1 MFWKNTSI
9 RLKLIVIGIILM
21 TIPIAMS
28 NLYIREMD
36 RFLWRGQKEALLTTA
51 KGIATILNDQSEFF
65 SQNTA
70 VPEVLGKQG
79 ALYTQRIEGP
89 IQLNGETEDWES
101 LQVLS
106 NYFTGEDPQFCDL
119 DYDLNSFSIRNI
131 IGYNDTYLYG
141 LFEVNDLERVFRDP
155 AKVALNSSDQMRILL
170 ERGNGNLERYLLLS
184 NEPGRMSAFLMDDQ
198 WEFPLTGDNVAEVQ
212 GELAETDWG
221 YVIELR
227 IPRSIIGYRSKIG
240 FSVVDVDDSETREV
254 RQIITTSPRE
264 SGEEPTQVIV
274 RSPGLAKVLEGL
286 GPLRSRIW
294 VLDRQRQVRSVAGNL
309 WNLPEPG
316 FSDAETNTEPGQAEF
331 IPVRM
336 LMDFVDRLFP
346 DPPLQFKDYPPSS
359 VDRPDQIVV
368 SIIETG
374 NPRADIRMSLDD
386 KAEIIVAGH
395 PIFADGEIIG
405 AVLVEQSSTEVSS
418 LHYQFVRSLSVV
430 TVLVFF
436 SVLVVLAVFAW
447 RLTMRIRKLH
457 NITDQAITPE
467 GRVRMEH
474 IPKQDSSNVELGA
487 LNRSFSSMLSRLSG
501 YMRYLEKLPDTLAH
515 EMNNPL
521 GVVSSSLEM
530 LENDI
535 PQTKNNHHMQR
546 ATYGIHRLKSLL
558 SSLTEAASLE
568 EALQDEEK
576 ESINLPQLISDFVS
590 GNQYVYTDHE
600 FRVDNRSS
608 HLFIEGSPEYLAQML
623 DKLID
628 NATEYSTPDT
638 PIIVRSRKNGHY
650 AEISVLN
657 EGSELQED
665 ILERLFEPMVS
676 GSNHDARKP
685 HLGLGLYVV
694 KVISEYHG
702 GSYHARNRAGKKGVE
717 FTVSIPLLGLGAN
730 AAFHGN
736 A

>member
-1 MFWKNTSI
+1 
-9 RLKLIVIGIILM
+9 
-21 TIPIAMS
+21 
-28 NLYIREMD
+28 
-36 RFLWRGQKEALLTTA
+36 
-51 KGIATILNDQSEFF
+51 
-65 SQNTA
+65 
-70 VPEVLGKQG
+70 
-79 ALYTQRIEGP
+79 
-89 IQLNGETEDWES
+89 
-101 LQVLS
+101 
-106 NYFTGEDPQFCDL
+106 
-119 DYDLNSFSIRNI
+119 
-131 IGYNDTYLYG
+131 
-141 LFEVNDLERVFRDP
+141 
-155 AKVALNSSDQMRILL
+155 
-170 ERGNGNLERYLLLS
+170 
-184 NEPGRMSAFLMDDQ
+184 
-198 WEFPLTGDNVAEVQ
+198 
-212 GELAETDWG
+212 
-221 YVIELR
+221 
-227 IPRSIIGYRSKIG
+227 
-240 FSVVDVDDSETREV
+240 
-254 RQIITTSPRE
+254 
-264 SGEEPTQVIV
+264 
-274 RSPGLAKVLEGL
+274 
-286 GPLRSRIW
+286 
-294 VLDRQRQVRSVAGNL
+294 
-309 WNLPEPG
+309 
-316 FSDAETNTEPGQAEF
+316 
-331 IPVRM
+331 
-336 LMDFVDRLFP
+336 
-346 DPPLQFKDYPPSS
+346 
-359 VDRPDQIVV
+359 
-368 SIIETG
+368 IIETG

-474 IPKQDSSNVELGA
+474 IPKQDSSNDELGA

-665 ILERLFEPMVS
+665 ILERLFEPRVS

>member
-21 TIPIAMS
+21 AIPIAMS
-28 NLYIREMD
+28 NFYIREMD

-65 SQNTA
+65 SQNMA

-89 IQLNGETEDWES
+89 IQLNGDTEDWES
-101 LQVLS
+101 MHILS
-106 NYFTGEDPQFCDL
+106 NYFTGEDPQFCGL
-119 DYDLNSFSIRNI
+119 DYDPDSFSVRNI

-141 LFEVNDLERVFRDP
+141 LFEVNDSERVFRDP
-155 AKVALNSSDQMRILL
+155 TRVTLNSSDQVRILL

-198 WEFPLTGDNVAEVQ
+198 WELPLTGENVAEVQ
-212 GELAETDWG
+212 SELAETDWG

-227 IPRSIIGYRSKIG
+227 IPRNIIGYRSKIG
-240 FSVVDVDDSETREV
+240 FSVVDVDNPESREI

-274 RSPGLAKVLEGL
+274 RSPGLTKILEGL
-286 GPLRSRIW
+286 GLLRSRIW
-294 VLDRQRQVRSVAGNL
+294 ILDRQRQVRSVVGNL
-309 WNLPEPG
+309 WNSAEPG
-316 FSDAETNTEPGQAEF
+316 FSDIETNTEPVQAQF
-331 IPVRM
+331 IPIRM
-336 LMDFVDRLFP
+336 LQDFVDRLFP
-346 DPPLQFKDYPPSS
+346 EPPLQFKDYSPSS
-359 VDRPDQIVV
+359 IDRPDQIVV

-374 NPRADIRMSLDD
+374 NPRADIRMSLDN

-405 AVLVEQSSTEVSS
+405 AVLVEQSNSETSS

-436 SVLVVLAVFAW
+436 SVLVVLVIFAW

-457 NITDQAITPE
+457 NITEQAITPE

-474 IPKQDSSNVELGA
+474 IPKQDPSNDELGA
-487 LNRSFSSMLSRLSG
+487 LNRSFSGMLSRLSG
-501 YMRYLEKLPDTLAH
+501 YTRYLEELPDTLAH

-530 LENDI
+530 LAGDI
-535 PQTKNNHHMQR
+535 PQTKDNHHMQR

-576 ESINLPQLISDFVS
+576 EPINLSQLISDFVA
-590 GNQYVYTDHE
+590 GNQYAD
-600 FRVDNRSS
+600 
-608 HLFIEGSPEYLAQML
+608 LFIEGSPEYLAQML

-657 EGSELQED
+657 EGPELPED
-665 ILERLFEPMVS
+665 ILDRLFDPMVS

-685 HLGLGLYVV
+685 HLGLGLHVV

-702 GSYHARNRAGKKGVE
+702 GNHRASNRMNERGVE
-717 FTVSIPLLGLGAN
+717 FTVSIPLLGPGTSPAI
-730 AAFHGN
+730 H
-736 A
+736 

>member
-21 TIPIAMS
+21 AIPIAMS
-28 NLYIREMD
+28 NFYIKEMD

-51 KGIATILNDQSEFF
+51 KGIATILNNQSKFF

-89 IQLNGETEDWES
+89 IQLNGDTEDWES
-101 LQVLS
+101 MQILS
-106 NYFTGEDPQFCDL
+106 NYFTGEDTQLCDL
-119 DYDLNSFSIRNI
+119 DYDPSSFSVRNI

-141 LFEVNDLERVFRDP
+141 LFEVNDSERVFRDP
-155 AKVALNSSDQMRILL
+155 TRVILNSSDQIRILL

-184 NEPGRMSAFLMDDQ
+184 NEPGRMSAFLMDEQ
-198 WEFPLTGDNVAEVQ
+198 WELPLTGENVAEVQ
-212 GELAETDWG
+212 SELAETDWG

-240 FSVVDVDDSETREV
+240 FSVVDVDNPESREI

-274 RSPGLAKVLEGL
+274 RSPGLTKILEGL
-286 GPLRSRIW
+286 GLLRSRIW
-294 VLDRQRQVRSVAGNL
+294 VLDRQRQVRSVVGNL
-309 WNLPEPG
+309 WNSTEPG
-316 FSDAETNTEPGQAEF
+316 FSDIETNTEPVQAQF
-331 IPVRM
+331 IPIRM
-336 LMDFVDRLFP
+336 LLDFVDRLFP
-346 DPPLQFKDYPPSS
+346 EPPLQFKDYSPSS
-359 VDRPDQIVV
+359 TNRPDQIVV

-374 NPRADIRMSLDD
+374 NPRADIRMSLDN

-405 AVLVEQSSTEVSS
+405 AVLVEQSNSEASS

-436 SVLVVLAVFAW
+436 SVLVVLVIFAW

-457 NITDQAITPE
+457 NITEQAITPE
-467 GRVRMEH
+467 GRVRMKH
-474 IPKQDSSNVELGA
+474 IPKQDPSNDELGA
-487 LNRSFSSMLSRLSG
+487 LNRSFSGMLSRLSG
-501 YMRYLEKLPDTLAH
+501 YMRYLEELPDTLAH

-530 LENDI
+530 LAGDI
-535 PQTKNNHHMQR
+535 PQTKDNHHMQR

-576 ESINLPQLISDFVS
+576 EPINLSQLISDFVA
-590 GNQYVYTDHE
+590 GNQYVYSNHE
-600 FRVDNRSS
+600 FRVDNRNAD
-608 HLFIEGSPEYLAQML
+608 LFIEGSPEYLAQML

-628 NATEYSTPDT
+628 NATEYSIPDT

-657 EGSELQED
+657 EGPELPED
-665 ILERLFEPMVS
+665 ILDRLFDPMVS

-702 GSYHARNRAGKKGVE
+702 GNHRANNRMNKRGVE
-717 FTVSIPLLGLGAN
+717 FTVSIPLLDLGTSPAI
-730 AAFHGN
+730 H
-736 A
+736 

>member
-474 IPKQDSSNVELGA
+474 IPKQDSSNDELGA

>member
-309 WNLPEPG
+309 
-316 FSDAETNTEPGQAEF
+316 
-331 IPVRM
+331 
-336 LMDFVDRLFP
+336 
-346 DPPLQFKDYPPSS
+346 
-359 VDRPDQIVV
+359 
-368 SIIETG
+368 
-374 NPRADIRMSLDD
+374 
-386 KAEIIVAGH
+386 
-395 PIFADGEIIG
+395 
-405 AVLVEQSSTEVSS
+405 
-418 LHYQFVRSLSVV
+418 
-430 TVLVFF
+430 
-436 SVLVVLAVFAW
+436 
-447 RLTMRIRKLH
+447 
-457 NITDQAITPE
+457 
-467 GRVRMEH
+467 
-474 IPKQDSSNVELGA
+474 
-487 LNRSFSSMLSRLSG
+487 
-501 YMRYLEKLPDTLAH
+501 
-515 EMNNPL
+515 
-521 GVVSSSLEM
+521 
-530 LENDI
+530 
-535 PQTKNNHHMQR
+535 
-546 ATYGIHRLKSLL
+546 
-558 SSLTEAASLE
+558 
-568 EALQDEEK
+568 
-576 ESINLPQLISDFVS
+576 
-590 GNQYVYTDHE
+590 
-600 FRVDNRSS
+600 
-608 HLFIEGSPEYLAQML
+608 
-623 DKLID
+623 
-628 NATEYSTPDT
+628 
-638 PIIVRSRKNGHY
+638 
-650 AEISVLN
+650 
-657 EGSELQED
+657 
-665 ILERLFEPMVS
+665 
-676 GSNHDARKP
+676 
-685 HLGLGLYVV
+685 
-694 KVISEYHG
+694 
-702 GSYHARNRAGKKGVE
+702 
-717 FTVSIPLLGLGAN
+717 
-730 AAFHGN
+730 
-736 A
+736 